1 MKEEEDLDIREVGS
15 MLLEVAALLMSSG
28 ATTNR
33 VRITVDRI
41 SEVFGFEA
49 HMLITNRA
57 ITLTLTD
64 EEREEDFHSLKR
76 TSPHGVNFRIV
87 SGISRMSWNVVKE
100 KWTIEQINQELDRLT
115 SLPHYPR
122 LVVLSVVGVAGA
134 SFCRIFGGDFIEMV
148 VTFVATFIGLFV
160 RQEALKKEFNPYLCV
175 FFASFTASLISG
187 AFRKLG
193 VGDSMEHA
201 FTASVLFLIP
211 GVPLINSFTDLIDGN
226 ILNGVVRGINGLMI
240 AFGIALGLLL
250 ANIIYRF

>member
-1 MKEEEDLDIREVGS
+1 
-15 MLLEVAALLMSSG
+15 MSSG